1 MKDYNQHVVSFLE
14 KMTSNDS
21 LAHAFL
27 FVGPQELTK
36 TETANKLTKW
46 IQGNHD
52 KSFTEFIFDTC
63 ACDICYSIDEGLH
76 ADVHKTTGDME
87 VERAR
92 EIVRLASLSS
102 FVGPHTVYII
112 ERADK
117 LRRESANTLLK
128 CLEEPANTIFFLIAP
143 TESSVLPT
151 IASRCLVVRFVR
163 TGLEAAWLPTD
174 PALEHGEKFRNG
186 GIKERIEIAE
196 QMHKLSK
203 EECSRMLEIWS
214 DLYMRNDDAKAARV
228 IQNVRRSINSNANIQ
243 TALTY
248 VALSI

>member
-1 MKDYNQHVVSFLE
+1 MKNYDKHVISLLE
-14 KMTSNDS
+14 KMASKDS

-27 FVGPQELTK
+27 FVGPEGSTK

-46 IQGNHD
+46 NQGNHD
-52 KSFTEFIFDTC
+52 KSFTEFISDTC

-76 ADVHKTTGDME
+76 ADVHKVTGNME

-92 EIVRLASLSS
+92 EIVRLASLSP
-102 FVGPHTVYII
+102 FVGPHAVYII

-151 IASRCLVVRFVR
+151 IASRCLVMRFVK
-163 TGLEAAWLPTD
+163 TGPKALWPATD
-174 PALEHGEKFRNG
+174 PAVEQGEKFRKG

-214 DLYMRNDDAKAARV
+214 DLYMRNDDAKGARI